1 VANSIDAQGVD
12 GLVNGAG
19 SMTRRLANVLRMTQS
34 GYART
39 YALGVFLGAVVLLA
53 YFLWPVLFG

>member
-1 VANSIDAQGVD
+1 MEADTQGVD

-19 SMTRRLANVLRMTQS
+19 TVTRRLAGALRLTQT

-39 YALGVFLGAVVLLA
+39 YALAVFLGAVGLLV
-53 YFLWPVLFG
+53 YFLVAAN